1 MATVV
6 AGTVDVFVIARRESA
21 WRVLALRRGPA
32 TRCPGSWETVHG
44 HIDAGE
50 EPEDAARREL
60 REETGLAAERLY
72 SVRVQPIYI
81 VKTHTVHLGVGF
93 AAVVDDRAPV
103 TLGGEHEA
111 HEWLSADEALARFAW
126 PSERAGLREALELL
140 ASGDAGPLEDV
151 LRVP

>member
-6 AGTVDVFVIARRESA
+6 AGTVDVFVLARDGDD
-21 WRVLALRRGPA
+21 WRVLVLQRGGD

-50 EPEDAARREL
+50 EPEDAALREL
-60 REETGLAAERLY
+60 REETGLAAQRLY

-93 AAVVDDRAPV
+93 AAIVSVNARV
-103 TLGGEHEA
+103 TLGTEHAA
-111 HEWLSADEALARFAW
+111 HEWLSPDEALRRYAW

-140 ASGDAGPLEDV
+140 GGGDAGPLEDV
-151 LRVP
+151 LRV